1 MSHRGTGVGRWALRG
16 YGALVYLF
24 LYLPIAIV
32 VLYSFNAGRLF
43 LWPPSGFSLHWYRA
57 LASDPI
63 TLQSL
68 RTSLQVASAA
78 TLVSVAIGTLGAIA
92 LNRSEFRGRRIIQ
105 ALVFLPL
112 VVPGLVL
119 GLGLLLVFTS
129 LSVRLS
135 KITVVAGH
143 VAFITPVVLF
153 VVSSRLQRLS
163 PRLELAARDLGA
175 GRWRALWYVTL
186 PLIKTAMIGGALL
199 ALTLSLDEVILSFL
213 LTGVDNTL
221 PVQIYSLV
229 RFGVTPEVNAVYTL
243 ILVLTIA
250 VVLVSLRFT
259 QRR

>member
-1 MSHRGTGVGRWALRG
+1 MSHGGTGVGRWVLRG
-16 YGALVYLF
+16 YGTLVYLF
-24 LYLPIAIV
+24 LYLPIGIV
-32 VLYSFNAGRLF
+32 VLYSFNRSKLF
-43 LWPPSGFSLHWYRA
+43 LWPPSGFTLDWYRA
-57 LASDPI
+57 LRGDSI
-63 TLQSL
+63 LLQSL
-68 RTSLQVASAA
+68 RTSLEVASVA
-78 TLVSVAIGTLGAIA
+78 TVVSTAIGTLGALA
-92 LNRSEFRGRRIIQ
+92 LSRSEFRGRRIIQ
-105 ALVFLPL
+105 TLIFLPI

-129 LSVRLS
+129 LSIRLS
-135 KITVVAGH
+135 KATVIAGH

-163 PRLELAARDLGA
+163 PRLDLAARDLGA

-186 PLIKTAMIGGALL
+186 PLIKTAVLGGALL

-243 ILVLTIA
+243 IMVLTISA
-250 VVLVSLRFT
+250 VLVSLRFT
-259 QRR
+259 RHR

>member
-1 MSHRGTGVGRWALRG
+1 MSHRGTDVGRWALRG
-16 YGALVYLF
+16 YGGLVYLF

-32 VLYSFNAGRLF
+32 VLYSFNNSRFF
-43 LWPPSGFSLHWYRA
+43 LWPPSGLTLHWYR
-57 LASDPI
+57 
-63 TLQSL
+63 TLTGDSTLLRSL
-68 RTSLQVASAA
+68 RTSLEVASAA
-78 TLVSVAIGTLGAIA
+78 TVVSVMIGTLGALA
-92 LNRSEFRGRRIIQ
+92 LSRSEFRGRRIIQ

-135 KITVVAGH
+135 RMTVIAGH

-175 GRWRALWYVTL
+175 GRWRALGYVTL
-186 PLIKTAMIGGALL
+186 PLIKTAVMGGALL
-199 ALTLSLDEVILSFL
+199 AFTLSLDEVILSFL

-243 ILVLTIA
+243 IMVLTISA
-250 VVLVSLRFT
+250 VLVSLRFT
-259 QRR
+259 RRR